1 MNALSASPAR
11 RNPPR
16 RALPDAVTAQ
26 GGSGEANRVEI
37 SGKLVALG
45 ALRHTP
51 AGIPVVEFRLSHESE
66 RAEAGTMRK
75 VNAEIDAIAFE
86 ALARLVAGAT
96 LNGALRVEGFIAA
109 KSRNSRKPVL
119 HATRIEF
126 IEGV

>member
-1 MNALSASPAR
+1 
-11 RNPPR
+11 
-16 RALPDAVTAQ
+16 VTAQ
-26 GGSGEANRVEI
+26 GSGDANRVEI

-86 ALARLVAGAT
+86 SLARLVAAAT
-96 LNGALRVEGFIAA
+96 LNGALKVEGFIAA

-126 IEGV
+126 MEGV